1 MCALLQTVPILVLS
15 VREQSCITMS
25 TLLWNYFEVYSLVF
39 SGLYFLEVFFWPK
52 RYDLKNTIW
61 LKFVT

>member
-15 VREQSCITMS
+15 VREQSCTITMS

-39 SGLYFLEVFFWPK
+39 SGLYFLEVFYWPK
-52 RYDLKNTIW
+52 RYVFHT
-61 LKFVT
+61 T